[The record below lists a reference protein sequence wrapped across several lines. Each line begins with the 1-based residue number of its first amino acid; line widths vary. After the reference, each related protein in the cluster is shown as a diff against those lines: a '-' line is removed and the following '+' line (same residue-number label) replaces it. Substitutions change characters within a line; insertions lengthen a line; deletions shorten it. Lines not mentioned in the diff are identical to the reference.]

1 MRLGVV
7 VAAAALALALA
18 VYIAAAA
25 GSDSKAQSAQDA
37 AIEGLA
43 IVEPDYYDSFWY
55 MYGRL
60 PRKMNIEVDDV
71 VRRILERPVGAPGP
85 ARGEFQIDERQWF
98 HSDAAGREVYER
110 CFGGIFVDAARIYIV
125 VTDRACG
132 EKIMRAVEDLASQY
146 GAELVFLKGKY
157 TYKQLS
163 QWADALFHKV
173 SKEGLQDRLKQ
184 ICGKYVVT
192 MLMVD

>member
-7 VAAAALALALA
+7 VAAAALAVYALA
-18 VYIAAAA
+18 V
-25 GSDSKAQSAQDA
+25 SDSKAQSAQDA

-71 VRRILERPVGAPGP
+71 VRRVLERLVGAPGP

-98 HSDAAGREVYER
+98 HSDAAGGEVYER
-110 CFGGIFVDAARIYIV
+110 CLGG
-125 VTDRACG
+125 
-132 EKIMRAVEDLASQY
+132 
-146 GAELVFLKGKY
+146 FL
-157 TYKQLS
+157 
-163 QWADALFHKV
+163 
-173 SKEGLQDRLKQ
+173 
-184 ICGKYVVT
+184 
-192 MLMVD
+192 